1 MRQITFASQPSFEKY
16 GRMSRREAFLTSMD
30 TIIPWSELE
39 ALIAPF
45 YPKTGKGRQPVGLG
59 IMLRIYFLQHWFN
72 LSDPGAEDALYESP
86 ALRGFAGI
94 DLGRAAAPDET
105 TILNFRHLLEKHALN
120 GKILDT
126 VNLHLAS
133 QGIRISTGTIVD
145 ATIISAPSS
154 TKNEK
159 KERDPEMHQTK
170 KGNQYYFGAKAHIGV
185 DSKEGVVH
193 SVCTSA
199 ASVHDRHML
208 PDLLHGNEKKVWG
221 DAGYQGQTEAIHE
234 AAPNA
239 QDMTNR
245 RVKKSKGK
253 VDEEEKRKNRTK
265 SKVRA
270 RVEWPF
276 RILKRVFHYTK
287 VRYRG
292 IKKNHEWL
300 LTAFALVNLYQHR
313 RRLIPNRPRWGRSVS
328 GGRKWPPDALQV
340 TSKRQ

>member
-30 TIIPWSELE
+30 TIVPWSELE
-39 ALIAPF
+39 ALIAPY
-45 YPKTGKGRQPVGLG
+45 YPKAGKGRQPVGLG

-86 ALRGFAGI
+86 VLRGFVGI

-105 TILNFRHLLEKHALN
+105 TILNFRHLLEKHELN

-126 VNLHLAS
+126 VNLYLAS

-199 ASVHDRHML
+199 ASVHDKHML

-234 AAPNA
+234 AAPQA

-265 SKVRA
+265 SRVRA
-270 RVEWPF
+270 KVEWPF

-313 RRLIPNRPRWGRSVS
+313 KRLAPLG
-328 GGRKWPPDALQV
+328 A
-340 TSKRQ
+340 